1 MTETLSQLSTVF
13 IYVAMGFYGAAFIAF
28 ALDLARRGARATAVE
43 AAVVPSAVARRADV
57 SAPVAA
63 GVTTITAASAPGSGI
78 PIIGGGDAA
87 PPSSALGR
95 LSSRI
100 SSRVEQDVLY
110 GSGSSVSLKLAFGL
124 TIAGWVAHFVA
135 TLLRGIAATRVPW
148 ANMWEFSM
156 TGTLVII
163 GVFLV
168 ANLKWDI
175 KYLGTFILGLVL
187 VLQGVALMSYF
198 VPVVPLQP
206 ALKSYWL
213 VIHIIVA
220 VLGTA
225 FFALGFALSALQLL
239 QYRRERQLEESRPQ
253 QFAFLATLPTSVAL
267 ENLAYRINIVGFI
280 AWTFTLIAGAIWAEK
295 AWGRYWGWDTK
306 EVWTFIIW
314 VVYAGYIHA
323 RATRGW
329 RGSRSAWLA
338 IVGFAAVLFNFGIV
352 NVFFHGLHAYS
363 GL

>member
-1 MTETLSQLSTVF
+1 MTETLAQLSTVF
-13 IYVAMGFYGAAFIAF
+13 LYVAMGIYAAAFIAF
-28 ALDLARRGARATAVE
+28 ALDLARRSARATAVE
-43 AAVVPSAVARRADV
+43 SAVVPSAVARR
-57 SAPVAA
+57 SEVAA
-63 GVTTITAASAPGSGI
+63 AARPTSVTTVITADGPPRESDPGT
-78 PIIGGGDAA
+78 GG
-87 PPSSALGR
+87 SALGR

-100 SSRVEQDVLY
+100 SSRIEDDVMA
-110 GSGSSVSLKLAFGL
+110 GDDRSTSIRWAFGL
-124 TIAGWVAHFVA
+124 TIAGFAFHLVA
-135 TLLRGIAATRVPW
+135 TVLRGIAADRVPW

-163 GVFLV
+163 GVFLGC
-168 ANLKWDI
+168 NLKWDL
-175 KYLGTFILGLVL
+175 KYVGTFVLGLVL
-187 VLQGVALMSYF
+187 VLQGIALLRYY

-206 ALKSYWL
+206 ALQSYWL

-225 FFALGFALSALQLL
+225 FFALGFALSGLQLL
-239 QYRRERQLEESRPQ
+239 QVRRERQVEESRPQ
-253 QFAFLATLPTSVAL
+253 QFRFLATLPSSAAL

-280 AWTFTLIAGAIWAEK
+280 AWTFTLIAGAIWADK

-314 VVYAGYIHA
+314 VIYAGYIHA

-338 IVGFAAVLFNFGIV
+338 IIGFAAVLFNFGIV

>member
-13 IYVAMGFYGAAFIAF
+13 IYVAMGFYAAAFIAF
-28 ALDLARRGARATAVE
+28 ALDLARRSARATAAE
-43 AAVVPSAVARRADV
+43 AAAVPSAVARRAEVAAPVGIAATTIAADDRAP
-57 SAPVAA
+57 SAPV
-63 GVTTITAASAPGSGI
+63 S
-78 PIIGGGDAA
+78 
-87 PPSSALGR
+87 SSALGR
-95 LSSRI
+95 ISSSI
-100 SSRVEQDVLY
+100 SSRLEQDLHSDTV
-110 GSGSSVSLKLAFGL
+110 SSVSMRWAFGL
-124 TIAGWVAHFVA
+124 TIAGWLAHLVA
-135 TLLRGIAATRVPW
+135 TVLRGIAADRVPW

-163 GVFLV
+163 GVFLLT
-168 ANLKWDI
+168 NLKWSI
-175 KYLGTFILGLVL
+175 AYLGTFIVGLVL
-187 VLQGVALMSYF
+187 VLQGIALLRYYA
-198 VPVVPLQP
+198 PVGPLQP
-206 ALKSYWL
+206 ALQSYWL

-225 FFALGFALSALQLL
+225 FFALGFALSGLQLL
-239 QYRRERQLEESRPQ
+239 QSRRERQIEESRPQ
-253 QFAFLATLPTSVAL
+253 QFRFLATLPGSMAL

-280 AWTFTLIAGAIWAEK
+280 AWTFTLIAGAVWAEK

-314 VVYAGYIHA
+314 VIYAGYIHA

-338 IVGFAAVLFNFGIV
+338 IIGFAAVLFNFGIV

>member
-13 IYVAMGFYGAAFIAF
+13 IYAAMGVYAAAFIAF
-28 ALDLARRGARATAVE
+28 ALDLARRGARVTAVE
-43 AAVVPSAVARRADV
+43 AASVPSAVARRAAV
-57 SAPVAA
+57 PASVGARS
-63 GVTTITAASAPGSGI
+63 TITTDAGGSSTA
-78 PIIGGGDAA
+78 DA

-100 SSRVEQDVLY
+100 STRIEDDVMN
-110 GSGSSVSLKLAFGL
+110 GSASSVSVRWAFTL
-124 TIAGWVAHFVA
+124 TIIGFAFHLVA
-135 TLLRGIAATRVPW
+135 TVLRGIAAARVPW

-187 VLQGVALMSYF
+187 VLQGIALLRYY

-206 ALKSYWL
+206 ALQSYWL

-225 FFALGFALSALQLL
+225 FFALGFALSGLQLL
-239 QYRRERQLEESRPQ
+239 QYRRERQIVESRPQ
-253 QFAFLATLPTSVAL
+253 QFRFLATLPSSVAL

-314 VVYAGYIHA
+314 VIYAGYIHA

-338 IVGFAAVLFNFGIV
+338 IIGFAAVLFNFGVV
-352 NVFFHGLHAYS
+352 NVFFKGLHAYS

>member
-1 MTETLSQLSTVF
+1 VTETLAQLSTVF
-13 IYVAMGFYGAAFIAF
+13 LYAAMGLYAAAFIAF

-43 AAVVPSAVARRADV
+43 AAVVPSAVARRAEV
-57 SAPVAA
+57 AAPVGAP
-63 GVTTITAASAPGSGI
+63 TTTV
-78 PIIGGGDAA
+78 IGGGGGASDA
-87 PPSSALGR
+87 PPEPSSALGR

-100 SSRVEQDVLY
+100 SSRVEDDLVN
-110 GSGSSVSLKLAFGL
+110 GSANSVSMRWAFAL
-124 TIAGWVAHFVA
+124 TIIGFAFHLVAVV
-135 TLLRGIAATRVPW
+135 LRGIAAARVPW

-168 ANLKWDI
+168 ANLKWQI
-175 KYLGTFILGLVL
+175 KYVGTFVLGLVL
-187 VLQGVALMSYF
+187 VLQGIALLRYY

-206 ALKSYWL
+206 ALQSYWL

-225 FFALGFALSALQLL
+225 FFALGFALSGLQLL
-239 QYRRERQLEESRPQ
+239 QYRRERQVAESRPQ
-253 QFAFLATLPTSVAL
+253 QFRFLATLPSSVAL

-314 VVYAGYIHA
+314 VIYAGYIHA

-338 IVGFAAVLFNFGIV
+338 IIGFAAVLFNFGIV

>member
-1 MTETLSQLSTVF
+1 VTETLAQLSTVF
-13 IYVAMGFYGAAFIAF
+13 LYAAMGLYAAAFIAF

-43 AAVVPSAVARRADV
+43 AAVVPSAVARRAEV
-57 SAPVAA
+57 AAPVGAP
-63 GVTTITAASAPGSGI
+63 TTTV
-78 PIIGGGDAA
+78 IGGGGGASDA
-87 PPSSALGR
+87 PPEPSSALGR

-100 SSRVEQDVLY
+100 SSRVEDDLVN
-110 GSGSSVSLKLAFGL
+110 GSANSVSMRWAFAL
-124 TIAGWVAHFVA
+124 TIIGFAFHLVAVV
-135 TLLRGIAATRVPW
+135 LRGIAAARVPW

-168 ANLKWDI
+168 ANLKWQI
-175 KYLGTFILGLVL
+175 KYVGTFVLGLVL
-187 VLQGVALMSYF
+187 VLQGIALLRYY

-206 ALKSYWL
+206 ALQSYWL

-225 FFALGFALSALQLL
+225 FFALGFALSGLQLL
-239 QYRRERQLEESRPQ
+239 QYRRERQVAESRPQ
-253 QFAFLATLPTSVAL
+253 QFRFLATLPSSVAL

-314 VVYAGYIHA
+314 VIYAGYIHA

-338 IVGFAAVLFNFGIV
+338 IIGFSAVMFNFGVV

>member
-13 IYVAMGFYGAAFIAF
+13 IYVAMGFYAAAFIAF
-28 ALDLARRGARATAVE
+28 ALDLARRGARATAEE
-43 AAVVPSAVARRADV
+43 AAVVPSAVARRAEV
-57 SAPVAA
+57 AQPVGA
-63 GVTTITAASAPGSGI
+63 TAARMSGSG
-78 PIIGGGDAA
+78 GGAEAPPVA

-100 SSRVEQDVLY
+100 STRLEDDVMN
-110 GSGSSVSLKLAFGL
+110 GAASSASIKWAFGF
-124 TIAGWVAHFVA
+124 TIVGWGFHLIA
-135 TLLRGIAATRVPW
+135 TVLRGIAADRVPW
-148 ANMWEFSM
+148 ANMWEFSL
-156 TGTLVII
+156 TGTLVIV

-168 ANLKWDI
+168 SNLKWDI
-175 KYLGTFILGLVL
+175 KYLGTFIIGLVL
-187 VLQGVALMSYF
+187 VLQGIALLRYY

-206 ALKSYWL
+206 ALQSYWL

-225 FFALGFALSALQLL
+225 FFALGFALSGLQLL
-239 QYRRERQLEESRPQ
+239 QYRRERQIAESQPQ
-253 QFAFLATLPTSVAL
+253 QFRFLATLPSAVAL

-314 VVYAGYIHA
+314 VIYAGYIHA

-338 IVGFAAVLFNFGIV
+338 IIGFAAVLFNFGVV

-363 GL
+363 GLGS

>member
-1 MTETLSQLSTVF
+1 MTDLLAQLSTVF
-13 IYVAMGFYGAAFIAF
+13 IYAAMGVYVLAFIAF
-28 ALDLARRGARATAVE
+28 ALDLARRGARATAEE
-43 AAVVPSAVARRADV
+43 AAVVPSAVARRTDAH
-57 SAPVAA
+57 SAGGEKPAVL
-63 GVTTITAASAPGSGI
+63 TSEAS
-78 PIIGGGDAA
+78 GGGGSPGNGATTT
-87 PPSSALGR
+87 LTR

-100 SSRVEQDVLY
+100 SSRVEDEVTN
-110 GSGSSVSLKLAFGL
+110 GGPVSFSMRAAFVI
-124 TIAGWVAHFVA
+124 TIVGFTFHLVA
-135 TLLRGIAATRVPW
+135 TVLRGIAADRVPW

-163 GVFLV
+163 GVFLLV
-168 ANLKWDI
+168 NLKLDL
-175 KYLGTFILGLVL
+175 KYLGTFVLGLVL
-187 VLQGVALMSYF
+187 ILLGIALVRYY

-206 ALKSYWL
+206 ALQSYWL
-213 VIHIIVA
+213 VLHIIVA

-225 FFALGFALSALQLL
+225 FFALGFALSGLQLL
-239 QYRRERQLEESRPQ
+239 QARRERQVLESVPQ
-253 QFAFLATLPTSVAL
+253 QFKFLATLPTAKTL
-267 ENLAYRINIVGFI
+267 ENLAYRVNIFGFI
-280 AWTFTLIAGAIWAEK
+280 AWTFTLIAGAVWAEK

-314 VVYAGYIHA
+314 VIYAGYIHA

-338 IVGFAAVLFNFGIV
+338 IIGFAAVMFNFGIV

>member
-1 MTETLSQLSTVF
+1 VTETLAQLSTVF
-13 IYVAMGFYGAAFIAF
+13 LYAAMGLYAAAFIAF

-43 AAVVPSAVARRADV
+43 AAVVPSAVARRAQA
-57 SAPVAA
+57 SAPVGAPTT
-63 GVTTITAASAPGSGI
+63 TTIGDGPGDSS
-78 PIIGGGDAA
+78 

-100 SSRVEQDVLY
+100 SSKVEDDLIN
-110 GSGSSVSLKLAFGL
+110 GSANSASMRWAFVL
-124 TIAGWVAHFVA
+124 TIVGFAFHLVAVV
-135 TLLRGIAATRVPW
+135 LRGIAAARVPW

-163 GVFLV
+163 GVFLA
-168 ANLKWDI
+168 ANLKWQI
-175 KYLGTFILGLVL
+175 KYLGTFVLGLVL
-187 VLQGVALMSYF
+187 VLQGIALLRYY

-206 ALKSYWL
+206 ALQSYWL

-225 FFALGFALSALQLL
+225 FFALGFALSGLQLL
-239 QYRRERQLEESRPQ
+239 QYRRERQVAESRPQ
-253 QFAFLATLPTSVAL
+253 QFRFLATLPNSVVL

-314 VVYAGYIHA
+314 VIYAGYIHA

-338 IVGFAAVLFNFGIV
+338 IIGFAAVLFNFGIV

>member
-1 MTETLSQLSTVF
+1 MTETLAQLSTVF
-13 IYVAMGFYGAAFIAF
+13 LYAAMGLYAAAFIAF

-43 AAVVPSAVARRADV
+43 AAVVPSAVARRAEV
-57 SAPVAA
+57 AAPVGAA
-63 GVTTITAASAPGSGI
+63 TTTVIGEPPREAPPG
-78 PIIGGGDAA
+78 
-87 PPSSALGR
+87 PSSALGR

-100 SSRVEQDVLY
+100 STRVEEDLLND
-110 GSGSSVSLKLAFGL
+110 SENSASLRWAFAL
-124 TIAGWVAHFVA
+124 TIIGFGFHVVADV
-135 TLLRGIAATRVPW
+135 LRGIAAARVPW

-163 GVFLV
+163 GVFLA
-168 ANLKWDI
+168 ANLKWQI
-175 KYLGTFILGLVL
+175 KYLGTFVLGLVL
-187 VLQGVALMSYF
+187 VLQGVALLRYY

-206 ALKSYWL
+206 ALQSYWL

-225 FFALGFALSALQLL
+225 FFALGFALSGLQLL
-239 QYRRERQLEESRPQ
+239 QYRRERQVAESRPQ
-253 QFAFLATLPTSVAL
+253 QFAFLTTLPSSVAL

-314 VVYAGYIHA
+314 VIYAGYIHA

-338 IVGFAAVLFNFGIV
+338 IIGFAAVLFNFGIV

>member
-1 MTETLSQLSTVF
+1 MTDTLSQLSTVF
-13 IYVAMGFYGAAFIAF
+13 IYVAMGFYAAAFIAF
-28 ALDLARRGARATAVE
+28 ALDLARRGARATADE
-43 AAVVPSAVARRADV
+43 AAVVPSAVARRAEV
-57 SAPVAA
+57 AAPVGAPTTTLSASGGQA
-63 GVTTITAASAPGSGI
+63 GPPTAPAQ
-78 PIIGGGDAA
+78 
-87 PPSSALGR
+87 PSSALGR

-100 SSRVEQDVLY
+100 SSRVEDDVMN
-110 GSGSSVSLKLAFGL
+110 GDASSTSIRWAFGL
-124 TIAGWVAHFVA
+124 TIVGFAFHAIA
-135 TLLRGIAATRVPW
+135 TILRGIAADRVPW

-175 KYLGTFILGLVL
+175 KYLGTFIVGLVL
-187 VLQGVALMSYF
+187 VLQGIALLRYY

-206 ALKSYWL
+206 ALQSYWL

-239 QYRRERQLEESRPQ
+239 QYRRERQVAESRPQ
-253 QFAFLATLPTSVAL
+253 QFKFLSTLPSAVAL

-314 VVYAGYIHA
+314 VIYAGYIHA

-338 IVGFAAVLFNFGIV
+338 IIGFAAVLFNFGIV

-363 GL
+363 GLGS

>member
-13 IYVAMGFYGAAFIAF
+13 IYAAMGVYAAAFIAF
-28 ALDLARRGARATAVE
+28 ALDLARRGARVTAVE
-43 AAVVPSAVARRADV
+43 AASVPSAVARRAAV
-57 SAPVAA
+57 PANA
-63 GVTTITAASAPGSGI
+63 GARTTITADTGGS
-78 PIIGGGDAA
+78 PRVEA

-100 SSRVEQDVLY
+100 SSRIEDDVMN
-110 GSGSSVSLKLAFGL
+110 GSVSSTSIRWAFAL
-124 TIAGWVAHFVA
+124 TIIGFAFHLVA
-135 TLLRGIAATRVPW
+135 TVLRGIAAARVPW

-175 KYLGTFILGLVL
+175 KYLGTFIVGLVL
-187 VLQGVALMSYF
+187 VLQGIALLRYY

-206 ALKSYWL
+206 ALQSYWL

-225 FFALGFALSALQLL
+225 FFALGFALSGLQLL
-239 QYRRERQLEESRPQ
+239 QYRRERQIAESRPQ
-253 QFAFLATLPTSVAL
+253 QFRFLATLPSSVAL

-306 EVWTFIIW
+306 EVWTFVIW
-314 VVYAGYIHA
+314 VIYAGYIHA

-338 IVGFAAVLFNFGIV
+338 IIGFAAVMFNFGIV
-352 NVFFHGLHAYS
+352 NVFFKGLHTYS

>member
-1 MTETLSQLSTVF
+1 VTETLSQLSTVF
-13 IYVAMGFYGAAFIAF
+13 IYAAMGLYAAAFIAF
-28 ALDLARRGARATAVE
+28 ALDLARRGSRVTAVE
-43 AAVVPSAVARRADV
+43 AASIPSAVARRAEV
-57 SAPVAA
+57 AAPVGA
-63 GVTTITAASAPGSGI
+63 GTITATGGADSG
-78 PIIGGGDAA
+78 GTNV
-87 PPSSALGR
+87 PSSALGR

-100 SSRVEQDVLY
+100 SSRVEDDVMN
-110 GSGSSVSLKLAFGL
+110 GAESTVAIRWAFVL
-124 TIAGWVAHFVA
+124 TTIGFGFHLVA
-135 TLLRGIAATRVPW
+135 TVLRGIAAARVPW

-163 GVFLV
+163 GVFLL
-168 ANLKWDI
+168 ANLRWEI
-175 KYLGTFILGLVL
+175 KYLGTFIVGLVL
-187 VLQGVALMSYF
+187 ILQGIALLRYY

-206 ALKSYWL
+206 ALQSYWL

-225 FFALGFALSALQLL
+225 FFALGFALSGLQLL
-239 QYRRERQLEESRPQ
+239 QYRRERQIAESRPQ
-253 QFAFLATLPTSVAL
+253 GFRFLATLPSSVAL

-314 VVYAGYIHA
+314 VIYAGYIHA

-338 IVGFAAVLFNFGIV
+338 IIGFAAVLFNFGVV
-352 NVFFHGLHAYS
+352 NVFFKGLHAYS

>member
-1 MTETLSQLSTVF
+1 VTETLAQLSTVF
-13 IYVAMGFYGAAFIAF
+13 LYAAMGLYAAAFIAF
-28 ALDLARRGARATAVE
+28 ALDLARRGARATAAE
-43 AAVVPSAVARRADV
+43 AAVVPSAVARRVEVA
-57 SAPVAA
+57 APVAA
-63 GVTTITAASAPGSGI
+63 GVTTITAGESPDSS
-78 PIIGGGDAA
+78 

-100 SSRVEQDVLY
+100 STRVEDDLIN
-110 GSGSSVSLKLAFGL
+110 GSNNSASMRWAFAL
-124 TIAGWVAHFVA
+124 TIIGFAFQLVAVV
-135 TLLRGIAATRVPW
+135 LRGIAAARVPW

-156 TGTLVII
+156 TGTLVIV

-168 ANLKWDI
+168 ANLKWEI
-175 KYLGTFILGLVL
+175 KYVGTFVLGLVL
-187 VLQGVALMSYF
+187 VLQGIALLRYY

-206 ALKSYWL
+206 ALQSYWL

-225 FFALGFALSALQLL
+225 FFALGFALSGLQLL

-253 QFAFLATLPTSVAL
+253 QFRFLATLPSSVAL

-314 VVYAGYIHA
+314 VIYAGYIHA

-338 IVGFAAVLFNFGIV
+338 IIGFAAVLFNFGIV

>member
-1 MTETLSQLSTVF
+1 MNGT
-13 IYVAMGFYGAAFIAF
+13 GGGASLKWAF
-28 ALDLARRGARATAVE
+28 ALTIVGFAFHLV
-43 AAVVPSAVARRADV
+43 AVV
-57 SAPVAA
+57 
-63 GVTTITAASAPGSGI
+63 
-78 PIIGGGDAA
+78 
-87 PPSSALGR
+87 
-95 LSSRI
+95 
-100 SSRVEQDVLY
+100 
-110 GSGSSVSLKLAFGL
+110 
-124 TIAGWVAHFVA
+124 
-135 TLLRGIAATRVPW
+135 LRGIAAARVPW

-168 ANLKWDI
+168 ANLKWPI
-175 KYLGTFILGLVL
+175 KYLGTFVLGLVL
-187 VLQGVALMSYF
+187 VLQGIALLRYY

-206 ALKSYWL
+206 ALQSYWL

-225 FFALGFALSALQLL
+225 FFALGFALSGLQLL
-239 QYRRERQLEESRPQ
+239 QYRRERQVAESRPQ
-253 QFAFLATLPTSVAL
+253 QFRFLSTLPSSVAL

-314 VVYAGYIHA
+314 VIYAGYIHA

-338 IVGFAAVLFNFGIV
+338 IIGFAAVLFNFGIV

>member
-1 MTETLSQLSTVF
+1 MTETLAQLSTVF
-13 IYVAMGFYGAAFIAF
+13 IYAAMGIYAAAFIAF
-28 ALDLARRGARATAVE
+28 ALDLARRSARATAAE
-43 AAVVPSAVARRADV
+43 GAVVPSAVARRAEV
-57 SAPVAA
+57 AASARSAPAT
-63 GVTTITAASAPGSGI
+63 TTITADAPPGSPG
-78 PIIGGGDAA
+78 PDARA
-87 PPSSALGR
+87 GSSGLAR

-100 SSRVEQDVLY
+100 STRIEDDVMY
-110 GSGSSVSLKLAFGL
+110 GAETSTSLRWAFVL
-124 TIAGWVAHFVA
+124 TIIGFGFHLVA
-135 TLLRGIAATRVPW
+135 TVLRGIAADRVPW

-163 GVFLV
+163 GVFLGC
-168 ANLKWDI
+168 NLKWDL
-175 KYLGTFILGLVL
+175 KYVGTFVLGLVL
-187 VLQGVALMSYF
+187 VLQGIALLRYY

-206 ALKSYWL
+206 ALQSYWL

-225 FFALGFALSALQLL
+225 FFALGFALSGLQLL
-239 QYRRERQLEESRPQ
+239 QVRRERQIAESRPQ
-253 QFAFLATLPTSVAL
+253 QLPFLATLPSSNAL
-267 ENLAYRINIVGFI
+267 ENLAYRVNIVGFI
-280 AWTFTLIAGAIWAEK
+280 AWTFTLIAGAIWADK

-314 VVYAGYIHA
+314 VIYAGYIHA

-338 IVGFAAVLFNFGIV
+338 IIGFAAVLFNFGIV

>member
-1 MTETLSQLSTVF
+1 MTETLAQLSTVF
-13 IYVAMGFYGAAFIAF
+13 LYAAMGLYAAAFIAF

-43 AAVVPSAVARRADV
+43 AAVVPSAVARRAEV
-57 SAPVAA
+57 AAPVGA
-63 GVTTITAASAPGSGI
+63 GATTV
-78 PIIGGGDAA
+78 IGGGPSDA
-87 PPSSALGR
+87 PPEPSSALGR

-100 SSRVEQDVLY
+100 SSRVEDDLVA
-110 GSGSSVSLKLAFGL
+110 GSANSLSMRWAFAL
-124 TIAGWVAHFVA
+124 TIVGFAFHLVAVV
-135 TLLRGIAATRVPW
+135 LRGIAAARVPW

-163 GVFLV
+163 GVFLI
-168 ANLKWDI
+168 ANLKWPI
-175 KYLGTFILGLVL
+175 AYVGTFVLGLVL
-187 VLQGVALMSYF
+187 VLQGIALLRYY

-206 ALKSYWL
+206 ALQSYWL

-225 FFALGFALSALQLL
+225 FFALGFALSGLQLL
-239 QYRRERQLEESRPQ
+239 QYRRERQVVESRPQ
-253 QFAFLATLPTSVAL
+253 QFRFLATLPSSVAL

-314 VVYAGYIHA
+314 VIYAGYIHA

-338 IVGFAAVLFNFGIV
+338 IIGFAAVLFNFGIV

>member
-13 IYVAMGFYGAAFIAF
+13 IYAAMGVYAAAFIAF
-28 ALDLARRGARATAVE
+28 ALDLARRGARVTAVE
-43 AAVVPSAVARRADV
+43 AASVPSAVARRAAV
-57 SAPVAA
+57 PANA
-63 GVTTITAASAPGSGI
+63 GARTTITADT
-78 PIIGGGDAA
+78 GGTPHVEA

-100 SSRVEQDVLY
+100 STRIEDDVMN
-110 GSGSSVSLKLAFGL
+110 GSVSSTSIRWAFTL
-124 TIAGWVAHFVA
+124 TIIGFAFHLVA
-135 TLLRGIAATRVPW
+135 TVLRGIAAARVPW

-175 KYLGTFILGLVL
+175 KYLGTFIVGLVL
-187 VLQGVALMSYF
+187 VLQGIALLRYY

-206 ALKSYWL
+206 ALQSYWL

-225 FFALGFALSALQLL
+225 FFALGFALSGLQLL
-239 QYRRERQLEESRPQ
+239 QYRRERQIAESRPQ
-253 QFAFLATLPTSVAL
+253 QFRFLETLPSSVAL

-306 EVWTFIIW
+306 EVWTFVIW
-314 VVYAGYIHA
+314 VIYAGYIHA

-338 IVGFAAVLFNFGIV
+338 IIGFAAVMFNFGIV
-352 NVFFHGLHAYS
+352 NVFFKGLHTYS

>member
-1 MTETLSQLSTVF
+1 MTDVLSSLSTLL
-13 IYVAMGFYGAAFIAF
+13 IYIAMGFYTAAFLVF
-28 ALDLARRGARATAVE
+28 AADLARRSTQATTP
-43 AAVVPSAVARRADV
+43 VPSAVARRA
-57 SAPVAA
+57 ATAA
-63 GVTTITAASAPGSGI
+63 GPSPVIVGERPDRTTPQRVDPTKNARLVLGWAFALTLSGFVFHLAAT
-78 PIIGGGDAA
+78 
-87 PPSSALGR
+87 
-95 LSSRI
+95 
-100 SSRVEQDVLY
+100 V
-110 GSGSSVSLKLAFGL
+110 
-124 TIAGWVAHFVA
+124 
-135 TLLRGIAATRVPW
+135 LRGIAAARVPW

-163 GVFLV
+163 GVFLLV
-168 ANLKWDI
+168 NIKWDI
-175 KYLGTFILGLVL
+175 DYVGTFVLGLVL
-187 VLQGVALMSYF
+187 VLQGIALVRYY

-206 ALKSYWL
+206 ALQSYWL

-220 VLGTA
+220 ILGTA
-225 FFALGFALSALQLL
+225 LFALGFALSCLQLL
-239 QYRRERQLEESRPQ
+239 QTRRERQVTESQPQ
-253 QFAFLATLPTSVAL
+253 QLRFLATLPASTAL

-314 VVYAGYIHA
+314 VIYAGYIHA

-338 IVGFAAVLFNFGIV
+338 IIGFAAVLFNFGIV
-352 NVFFHGLHAYS
+352 NVFFKGLHTYS

>member
-1 MTETLSQLSTVF
+1 MTETLAQLSTVLL
-13 IYVAMGFYGAAFIAF
+13 YAAMGLYAAAFIAF

-43 AAVVPSAVARRADV
+43 AAVVPSAVARRAEV
-57 SAPVAA
+57 ATPVGAP
-63 GVTTITAASAPGSGI
+63 ASSV
-78 PIIGGGDAA
+78 IGGAPPEPTP

-100 SSRVEQDVLY
+100 STRVEDDVMN
-110 GSGSSVSLKLAFGL
+110 GTGGGASLKWAFVL
-124 TIAGWVAHFVA
+124 TTIGFAFHLVAVV
-135 TLLRGIAATRVPW
+135 LRGIAAARVPW

-163 GVFLV
+163 GVFLI
-168 ANLKWDI
+168 ANLKWPI
-175 KYLGTFILGLVL
+175 TYVGTFVLGLVL
-187 VLQGVALMSYF
+187 VLQGIALLRYY

-206 ALKSYWL
+206 ALQSYWL

-225 FFALGFALSALQLL
+225 FFALGFALSGLQLL
-239 QYRRERQLEESRPQ
+239 QYRRERQVAESRPQ
-253 QFAFLATLPTSVAL
+253 QFRFLATLPSSVAL

-314 VVYAGYIHA
+314 VIYAGYIHA

-338 IVGFAAVLFNFGIV
+338 IIGFAAVLFNFGIV

>member
-1 MTETLSQLSTVF
+1 MIETLAQLSTVF
-13 IYVAMGFYGAAFIAF
+13 LYAAMGLYAAAFIAF

-43 AAVVPSAVARRADV
+43 AAVVPSAVARRAEV
-57 SAPVAA
+57 AAPVGAP
-63 GVTTITAASAPGSGI
+63 TTTV
-78 PIIGGGDAA
+78 IGGGGGASDA
-87 PPSSALGR
+87 PPEPSSALGR

-100 SSRVEQDVLY
+100 SSRVEDDLVN
-110 GSGSSVSLKLAFGL
+110 GSANSVSMRWAFAL
-124 TIAGWVAHFVA
+124 TIIGFAFHLVAVV
-135 TLLRGIAATRVPW
+135 LRGIAAARVPW

-168 ANLKWDI
+168 ANLKWQI
-175 KYLGTFILGLVL
+175 KYVGTFVLGLVL
-187 VLQGVALMSYF
+187 VLQGIALLRYY

-206 ALKSYWL
+206 ALQSYWL

-225 FFALGFALSALQLL
+225 FFALGFALSGLQLL
-239 QYRRERQLEESRPQ
+239 QYRRERQVAESRPQ
-253 QFAFLATLPTSVAL
+253 QFRFLATLPSSVAL

-314 VVYAGYIHA
+314 VIYAGYIHA

-338 IVGFAAVLFNFGIV
+338 IIGFAAVLFNFGIV

>member
-1 MTETLSQLSTVF
+1 MTETLAQLSTVF
-13 IYVAMGFYGAAFIAF
+13 LYAAMGLYAAAFIAF
-28 ALDLARRGARATAVE
+28 ALDLARRGARATAAE
-43 AAVVPSAVARRADV
+43 AAVVPSAVARRAAAAAN
-57 SAPVAA
+57 SSGAP
-63 GVTTITAASAPGSGI
+63 TTTLTVEGGPGGEAP
-78 PIIGGGDAA
+78 PPPP

-100 SSRVEQDVLY
+100 SERVEDDVMN
-110 GSGSSVSLKLAFGL
+110 GGGTASLRWAFGF
-124 TIAGWVAHFVA
+124 TIVGFAVQLVAVV
-135 TLLRGIAATRVPW
+135 LRGIAAARVPW

-163 GVFLV
+163 GVFLL

-175 KYLGTFILGLVL
+175 KYVGTFVLGLVL
-187 VLQGVALMSYF
+187 VLQGIALLRYY

-206 ALKSYWL
+206 ALQSYWL

-225 FFALGFALSALQLL
+225 FFALGFALSGLQLL
-239 QYRRERQLEESRPQ
+239 QYRRERQVAESRPQ
-253 QFAFLATLPTSVAL
+253 QFRFLQTLPGSVVL

-314 VVYAGYIHA
+314 VIYAGYIHA

-338 IVGFAAVLFNFGIV
+338 IIGFAAVLFNFGIV

>member
-1 MTETLSQLSTVF
+1 VTDTLSQLSTVF
-13 IYVAMGFYGAAFIAF
+13 IYVAMGFYAAAFIAF
-28 ALDLARRGARATAVE
+28 ALDLARRGARVTAEE
-43 AAVVPSAVARRADV
+43 AAAVPSAVARRAEV
-57 SAPVAA
+57 AAPVGAS
-63 GVTTITAASAPGSGI
+63 TTVLSASAAQAPPPPS
-78 PIIGGGDAA
+78 AA
-87 PPSSALGR
+87 PSSSALGR

-100 SSRVEQDVLY
+100 SARVEDDVMN
-110 GSGSSVSLKLAFGL
+110 GGVSSTSIRWAFGL
-124 TIAGWVAHFVA
+124 TIVGFAAHVIA
-135 TLLRGIAATRVPW
+135 TLLRGIAADRVPW

-156 TGTLVII
+156 TGTLVIV

-175 KYLGTFILGLVL
+175 KYLGTFIIGLVL
-187 VLQGVALMSYF
+187 VLQGIALLRYY

-206 ALKSYWL
+206 ALQSYWL

-225 FFALGFALSALQLL
+225 FFALGFALSGLQLL
-239 QYRRERQLEESRPQ
+239 QYRRERQVAESRPQ
-253 QFAFLATLPTSVAL
+253 QFRFLGTLPSSVAL

-314 VVYAGYIHA
+314 VIYAGYIHA

-338 IVGFAAVLFNFGIV
+338 IIGFAAVLFNFGIV

-363 GL
+363 GLGS

>member
-1 MTETLSQLSTVF
+1 MTDVLSALSTVAL
-13 IYVAMGFYGAAFIAF
+13 YVAMGLYTASFVVFST
-28 ALDLARRGARATAVE
+28 DLARRGADATAT
-43 AAVVPSAVARRADV
+43 VPSVVARR
-57 SAPVAA
+57 
-63 GVTTITAASAPGSGI
+63 TAATLPSTALVIGEEPADLPKSSTDAPTR
-78 PIIGGGDAA
+78 AA
-87 PPSSALGR
+87 RS
-95 LSSRI
+95 
-100 SSRVEQDVLY
+100 VLRW
-110 GSGSSVSLKLAFGL
+110 AFGL
-124 TIAGWVAHFVA
+124 TIAGFAFHFVA
-135 TLLRGIAATRVPW
+135 TGLRGIAAARVPW

-175 KYLGTFILGLVL
+175 KYLGTFIVGLVL
-187 VLQGVALMSYF
+187 VLQGIALLRYY

-206 ALKSYWL
+206 ALQSYWL

-225 FFALGFALSALQLL
+225 FFALGFALSGLQLL
-239 QYRRERQLEESRPQ
+239 QYRRERQVAESRPQ
-253 QFAFLATLPTSVAL
+253 QFRFLATLPSSVAL

-280 AWTFTLIAGAIWAEK
+280 AWTFTLIAGAVWAEK

-314 VVYAGYIHA
+314 VIYAGYIHA

-338 IVGFAAVLFNFGIV
+338 IIGFAAVLFNFGIV

>member
-1 MTETLSQLSTVF
+1 VTETLAQLSTVF
-13 IYVAMGFYGAAFIAF
+13 LYAAMGLYAAAFIAF

-43 AAVVPSAVARRADV
+43 AAVVPSAVARRAEV
-57 SAPVAA
+57 REPVGAP
-63 GVTTITAASAPGSGI
+63 APT
-78 PIIGGGDAA
+78 IIGEAPRDVA

-100 SSRVEQDVLY
+100 SSKVEDDLVN
-110 GSGSSVSLKLAFGL
+110 GSDSSASMRWAFGL
-124 TIAGWVAHFVA
+124 TIVGFAFHLVAVV
-135 TLLRGIAATRVPW
+135 LRGIAAARVPW

-168 ANLKWDI
+168 ANLKWQI
-175 KYLGTFILGLVL
+175 KYLGTFVLGLVL
-187 VLQGVALMSYF
+187 VLQGVALLRYY

-206 ALKSYWL
+206 ALQSYWL

-225 FFALGFALSALQLL
+225 FFALGFALSGLQLL
-239 QYRRERQLEESRPQ
+239 QYRRERQVEESRPQ
-253 QFAFLATLPTSVAL
+253 QFRFLATLPNSVTL

-314 VVYAGYIHA
+314 VIYAGYIHA

-338 IVGFAAVLFNFGIV
+338 IIGFAAVLFNFGIV